1 MKFFIDQHGCAK
13 NQVDGEEIAARL
25 EDEGH
30 VYVATGEEADLV
42 IVNTCGFIESAK
54 RESIDAAMRIRSA
67 WPQKKVLI
75 AGCLAQRYPEELL
88 GDMGEVD
95 GVFGN
100 ADLSLIGK
108 AVDSTMKGERLAIVP
123 SQPGFIDGP
132 YYRRTRL
139 FDFPGAAHVKITEG
153 CGNHCTYCAIPLIR
167 GELRSRSID
176 DVVRECRS
184 LVESGVFEI
193 NLVGQDLGD
202 YGRDLSPSGVDG
214 VEADLPALLD
224 ALSRIEG
231 SFRIR
236 ILYIH
241 PDHFPERILPVMA
254 RDPRILPYF
263 DLPFQHASEPILRAM
278 NRRGSPAIYLDLIAS
293 IRSALPESMIR
304 STFLV
309 GFPGESEEDFAILGD
324 FQRKA
329 ELDWLG
335 VFTYSREEGTPAYSM
350 KGRVSRKTANGR
362 KRLVE
367 EAQQVITGGRL
378 ERFIGDEVEVLA
390 EERVE
395 GAELTLGRA
404 WMQAPDVDGL
414 TVVKG
419 AYAPGERVRARIV
432 AVNGVDFEAEPLG
445 VRA

>member
-54 RESIDAAMRIRSA
+54 RESIDAAMQIRSA

-132 YYRRTRL
+132 FYRRTRL

-167 GELRSRSID
+167 GELRSRGID
-176 DVVRECRS
+176 DIVRECRL
-184 LVESGVFEI
+184 LVENGVFEI

-202 YGRDLSPSGVDG
+202 YGRDLSSSGADG

-224 ALSRIEG
+224 ALSQIEG

-236 ILYIH
+236 VLYIH
-241 PDHFPERILPVMA
+241 PDHFPERILPIMA

-263 DLPFQHASEPILRAM
+263 DLPFQHASERILRAM
-278 NRRGSPAIYLDLIAS
+278 NRRGSPEYYLDLIAS

-309 GFPGESEEDFAILGD
+309 GFPGESEEDFGILGD

-329 ELDWLG
+329 KLDWLG

-350 KGRVSRKTANGR
+350 KGRVSRKTANER
-362 KRLVE
+362 KKLVE
-367 EAQQVITGGRL
+367 EAQQIITGERL

-404 WMQAPDVDGL
+404 WMQSPDVDGL

-419 AYAPGERVRARIV
+419 TYMPGERVRARIV

-445 VRA
+445 ARA